1 MFDLWLF
8 TTDEMMAR
16 RAIDAGVAGIVIDW
30 EYVGKEDRQRGG
42 DFECNYDTFE
52 DLERIRKV
60 AGAKIVCRINA
71 FGHKT
76 ADEVSSAL
84 RGGADI
90 LLLPMVKAPEEVERF
105 LKLVDGRTKT
115 GILVETSAAVSRAR
129 DLAALPVDY
138 VYVGLNDLAIS
149 RRSPSIFEA
158 IADGTTERMREVF
171 SRQQFGFGGITLV
184 DRGFPIPCFL
194 LMAEM
199 ARLRCTFGFLRRSF
213 KRDIQGNDMESEVRK
228 IKETNQR
235 LTVQTEHEKEACRSA
250 LLRVIKSLSDREIPV
265 PSGAKSAS
273 RSTGKG

>member
-8 TTDEMMAR
+8 TTDAMMAR
-16 RAIDAGVAGIVIDW
+16 SAIDAGIAAIVIDW

-42 DFECNYDTFE
+42 DFECNRDTFE
-52 DLERIRKV
+52 DLERMRKV

-71 FGHKT
+71 FGQNT

-90 LLLPMVKAPEEVERF
+90 LLLPMVKAPEEVESF
-105 LKLVDGRTKT
+105 LKLVDGRAES
-115 GILVETSAAVSRAR
+115 GILVETAAAIARAR

-149 RRSPSIFEA
+149 RQSPSIFAA

-171 SRQQFGFGGITLV
+171 SRQRFGFGGITLV
-184 DRGFPIPCFL
+184 DRGFPIPCIL

-213 KRDIQGNDMESEVRK
+213 KQDIQGNDMEGEVRK
-228 IKETNQR
+228 IKEQIHT
-235 LTVQTEHEKEACRSA
+235 LTAQAEHEKDASHSA
-250 LLRVIKSLSDREIPV
+250 LLRVIKGLSDRQISVE
-265 PSGAKSAS
+265 G
-273 RSTGKG
+273 